1 MTAIPPDQA
10 AALVPG
16 STAAASSAARSPEED
31 APITVGLAVFDT
43 AIGPCGIA
51 WGPAGITGMHLPEG
65 TAAETLEGL
74 VRRFPGATAHAV
86 PPAIAAVID
95 RVVGVLDGGR
105 DDLGDVDLDLR
116 GRSGFECRAYS
127 VVRGIPPGS
136 TMTYGDVAA
145 AIGNPGLARAVGRAM
160 GGNPFPIVVPCHRVL
175 GADGS
180 IGGFSAH
187 GGLTTKRRML
197 FAEGVA
203 EREGPALFAATELYP
218 TDPRIGPT
226 TVSTS
231 L

>member
-1 MTAIPPDQA
+1 M
-10 AALVPG
+10 
-16 STAAASSAARSPEED
+16 
-31 APITVGLAVFDT
+31 FDT
-43 AIGPCGIA
+43 PIGPCGVA
-51 WGPAGITGMHLPEG
+51 WGPAGITGMQLPEG
-65 TAAETLEGL
+65 TATQSLAGLE
-74 VRRFPGATAHAV
+74 RRVPGASAHAV

-95 RVVGVLDGGR
+95 RVVAVLDGGR
-105 DDLGDVDLDLR
+105 DDLGDVALDLR

-160 GGNPFPIVVPCHRVL
+160 GGNPFPIIVPCHRVL
-175 GADGS
+175 GADGT

-187 GGLTTKRRML
+187 WWPDDKAPDATC
-197 FAEGVA
+197 AEKASLNAKVPPCSTRPGSIRPA
-203 EREGPALFAATELYP
+203 RLWTGPA
-218 TDPRIGPT
+218 